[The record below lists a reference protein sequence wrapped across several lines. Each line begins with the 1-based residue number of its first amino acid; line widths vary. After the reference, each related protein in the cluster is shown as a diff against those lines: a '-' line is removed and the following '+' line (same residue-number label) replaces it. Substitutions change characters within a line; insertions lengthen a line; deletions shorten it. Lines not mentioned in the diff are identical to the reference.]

1 MERENARFERAD
13 IEGLRLSPE
22 HRDALEGGPVRVY
35 ATGIRWYPEDAGLV
49 EEWMSEAMRSSD
61 LAVRVRRAVPRRRE
75 GRQVGSTLRVP
86 IASLA
91 IP

>member
-49 EEWMSEAMRSSD
+49 EEWMSEAMRSSSSG
-61 LAVRVRRAVPRRRE
+61 PKGGSE
-75 GRQVGSTLRVP
+75 KKGRKTGG
-86 IASLA
+86 
-91 IP
+91 